1 MPFTY
6 PAANNYAAY
15 LRKNNESRV
24 GNSLRN
30 MSQKLLYPDY
40 AFSEHGLQKKSTRIC
55 LIVEGRDKEASAWC
69 WGLCSEAPSLSGI
82 PIIRREPGFL
92 HSLVP
97 DGLRTFCL
105 LYKLLSAQDRKFNK
119 RYNSGAELGSFWI
132 EKESPR
138 RRNEDKMDQEVKSG
152 RREST

>member
-1 MPFTY
+1 MCDGFILCNNPWARSQISRKQVAE
-6 PAANNYAAY
+6 AAGLLVTSGVAAKDNGIMFA
-15 LRKNNESRV
+15 LRGQVQNPHWVTNQGV
-24 GNSLRN
+24 LLREQN
-30 MSQKLLYPDY
+30 QCGKQVVALWS
-40 AFSEHGLQKKSTRIC
+40 
-55 LIVEGRDKEASAWC
+55 
-69 WGLCSEAPSLSGI
+69 I